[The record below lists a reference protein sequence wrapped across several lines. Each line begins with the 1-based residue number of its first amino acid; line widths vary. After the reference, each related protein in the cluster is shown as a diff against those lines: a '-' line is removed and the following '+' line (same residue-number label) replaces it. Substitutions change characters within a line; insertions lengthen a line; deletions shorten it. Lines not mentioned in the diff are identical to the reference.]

1 MTFKSIKFL
10 FFLFLST
17 FSYAVKSQNTVID
30 NIVAVVGNKIILRSE
45 IESQYAQMLAQ
56 GSKGGSNQ
64 RCEIFED
71 LLFQKLLLHQAEVDS
86 VVVSESQVES
96 EMDRRLRYFINQIG
110 SQEKLEEYYKKSI
123 AEIKNEFR
131 TYIKDQLL
139 VQQVQSKI
147 TDKIKITPTEVRQFF
162 NNIPKDSLPLINSE
176 IEIGQ
181 IVKTPHVSESIKLET
196 RNKLNELRDR
206 IIKGDDFAAMA
217 VLYSEDPGSA
227 KKGGELGFTNRGE
240 LYPEFEAV
248 AYNLKD
254 GEVSPVIESKSGFHI
269 IQLIERRGERIN
281 VRHILMIPKP
291 SIEDIA
297 KAKIELDSIYS
308 IIEKGVY
315 TFAEA
320 ALKYSDDPSK
330 NNSGTIINP
339 ATLSSKFEPDNIDP
353 SLFFVV
359 DKLKVGSISKP
370 VPMNTDEGKQAYRLV
385 CLKSRTEPHNANLKD
400 DYDKIQNLALQFKQ
414 NKEIEKWINDK
425 LKTTY
430 TNIKDNSFNCKFNY
444 NWIQ

>member
-1 MTFKSIKFL
+1 MTYNPIKIL
-10 FFLFLST
+10 FFLFLLT
-17 FSYAVKSQNTVID
+17 FSNSIKSQNPVID
-30 NIVAVVGNKIILRSE
+30 NIIAIVGNNIVLRSE
-45 IESQYAQMLAQ
+45 IETQYSQLLAQ

-86 VVVSESQVES
+86 VVVSESQIES

-123 AEIKNEFR
+123 SEIKNEFR
-131 TYIKDQLL
+131 TFIKDQLL

-147 TDKIKITPTEVRQFF
+147 TDKIKITPTEVRLFF

-181 IVKTPHVSESIKLET
+181 IVKIPHVSESIKLDT
-196 RNKLNELRDR
+196 RNRLNELRER
-206 IIKGDDFAAMA
+206 ILKGDDFAAMA

-227 KKGGELGFTNRGE
+227 KKGGELGYTNRGE

-248 AYNLKD
+248 AYNLKE
-254 GEVSPVIESKSGFHI
+254 GEVSQVIESKSGFHI

-281 VRHILMIPKP
+281 VRHILMTPKP

-297 KAKIELDSIYS
+297 KAKIELDSVYS

-315 TFAEA
+315 SFADA

-330 NNSGTIINP
+330 NNNGIIINP

-359 DKLKVGSISKP
+359 DNLKVGAVSKP
-370 VPMNTDEGKQAYRLV
+370 VPMNTEEGKQAYRLV
-385 CLKSRTEPHNANLKD
+385 CLKSRTEPHSANLKD
-400 DYDKIQNLALQFKQ
+400 DYDKIQTLALQFKQ
-414 NKEIEKWINDK
+414 NQEVEKWINDK

-430 TNIKDNSFNCKFNY
+430 TNIKDNSFNCKFKY